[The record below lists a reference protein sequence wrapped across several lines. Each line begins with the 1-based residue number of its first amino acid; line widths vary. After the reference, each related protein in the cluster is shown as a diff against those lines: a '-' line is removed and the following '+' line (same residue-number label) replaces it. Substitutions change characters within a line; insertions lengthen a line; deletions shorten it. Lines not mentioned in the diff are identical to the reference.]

1 MWWDHGMG
9 GTVETGGLGR
19 PARGPAA
26 DDGLCGWPPLLQLH
40 HGASRP
46 HCGLFCISS
55 HCPGLGLPSMPLF
68 FTAPAPSTAC
78 LQRRGFGEN
87 SEATQEVGA
96 DCQSFSRE

>member
-9 GTVETGGLGR
+9 GTLETGGLVR